1 MGLTAAAPPERLAM
15 AAITG
20 TGLLAVAAASQA
32 HPRVFALA
40 LVGCGAATLLARRAA
55 IGFRR
60 YGVPAPMAI
69 VPWGVIVS
77 PDADD
82 ERVLP
87 WPGVRR
93 ILVEHFHTKDVAGA
107 PATVESYVTV
117 ETARERLAGRA
128 PGHVSLERLIAF
140 LGAYQ
145 DESARPVAVDLD
157 GNPLAGDLLDGQG
170 ITTKLLETAPTYL
183 ASSEGR
189 GSLSLEP
196 LSYRDDDVRAPS
208 LGAVRVLRDVLRGT
222 PERAD
227 ARPLAALLSAEIRAD
242 TLLPDLLRLI
252 TSVHPVVAACAKAA
266 ALRLGAEPTRVGA
279 LDEVA
284 PFLSQEDLS
293 ALSAWVSTKPP

>member
-1 MGLTAAAPPERLAM
+1 MGLSPAAPPERLAL

-20 TGLLAVAAASQA
+20 TGAIAIAAATQA
-32 HPRVFALA
+32 SPRAFAIA
-40 LVGCGAATLLARRAA
+40 LVACGAATLFARRAT

-60 YGVPAPMAI
+60 YGVPSPMAI

-87 WPGVRR
+87 WSGVRR

-140 LGAYQ
+140 LDAYQ

-157 GNPLAGDLLDGQG
+157 GNPLAGDPLDGQG
-170 ITTKLLETAPTYL
+170 ITTKLLEAAPTLL
-183 ASSEGR
+183 ASAQGR
-189 GSLSLEP
+189 DSLSLEP
-196 LSYRDDDVRAPS
+196 MSYRDDDSRAPS
-208 LGAVRVLRDVLRGT
+208 VGTVRTLRDVLRGT
-222 PERAD
+222 PDRAD
-227 ARPLAALLSAEIRAD
+227 ARPLAALLSAEIHAES
-242 TLLPDLLRLI
+242 LLPELLRLV

-279 LDEVA
+279 LEEVA
-284 PFLSQEDLS
+284 PFLSDEDLS

>member
-1 MGLTAAAPPERLAM
+1 MGLSPAAPPERLAV

-20 TGLLAVAAASQA
+20 TGLFAVAAASQA
-32 HPRVFALA
+32 HLRAFAVA
-40 LVGCGAATLLARRAA
+40 IVACGAATLFARRAA
-55 IGFRR
+55 LGFRR
-60 YGVPAPMAI
+60 YGVPSPMAI
-69 VPWGVIVS
+69 VPWGVIVR

-87 WPGVRR
+87 WSGVRR

-117 ETARERLAGRA
+117 ETPRERLAGRA

-140 LGAYQ
+140 LHAYQ

-157 GNPLAGDLLDGQG
+157 GNPLVGDPLDRQG
-170 ITTKLLETAPTYL
+170 ITTRLLEAVPSYL

-196 LSYRDDDVRAPS
+196 MSYRDDDSRAPS
-208 LGAVRVLRDVLRGT
+208 LGAVRVLRDILRGT

-227 ARPLAALLSAEIRAD
+227 ARPLAALLSAEIRAES
-242 TLLPDLLRLI
+242 LLPDLLRLV

-279 LDEVA
+279 LEEVA
-284 PFLSQEDLS
+284 PFLSEEDLS

>member
-1 MGLTAAAPPERLAM
+1 M

-20 TGLLAVAAASQA
+20 TGVLALAAASQA
-32 HPRVFALA
+32 QPRIFAVALLA
-40 LVGCGAATLLARRAA
+40 CGAATLLARRSALD
-55 IGFRR
+55 FRR
-60 YGVPAPMAI
+60 FGIPSPMAI
-69 VPWGVIVS
+69 VPWGVIVH
-77 PDADD
+77 PDADG

-87 WPGVRR
+87 WSGVRR
-93 ILVEHFHTKDVAGA
+93 ILVEHFHTRDVAGA

-117 ETARERLAGRA
+117 ETSRERLAGRA

-140 LGAYQ
+140 LHAYQ

-170 ITTKLLETAPTYL
+170 VATKLLEAAPAFL
-183 ASSEGR
+183 SSSEGR
-189 GSLSLEP
+189 DSLSLEP
-196 LSYRDDDVRAPS
+196 MSYRDDDGRAPS

-227 ARPLAALLSAEIRAD
+227 ARPLAALLSAEIRAES
-242 TLLPDLLRLI
+242 LLPDLLRLV

-284 PFLSQEDLS
+284 PFLSEEDLS
-293 ALSAWVSTKPP
+293 ALAVWVSTKRT